1 MHQRQIREKYC
12 IVWVKSKHSQSNILQ
27 KVLKIDKFG
36 RIYVEDLKS
45 DQIFCSRHVVPT
57 ISLYTD
63 RNPLNI
69 HHQLGHNK
77 FDALRNM
84 AIIKIKL
91 IVSSCQ
97 ICFCFN
103 LLRFLVQQ
111 NTTLFSTFLRPPFVR
126 HRRDISTFL
135 VNLMV

>member
-1 MHQRQIREKYC
+1 M
-12 IVWVKSKHSQSNILQ
+12 WVKSKHSQSNILQ
-27 KVLKIDKFG
+27 KVLKIDNFG

-91 IVSSCQ
+91 IVS
-97 ICFCFN
+97 I
-103 LLRFLVQQ
+103 
-111 NTTLFSTFLRPPFVR
+111 FLREAVNKTVFFRNNSKTGGPSPTHR
-126 HRRDISTFL
+126 HF
-135 VNLMV
+135 

>member
-1 MHQRQIREKYC
+1 M
-12 IVWVKSKHSQSNILQ
+12 WVKSKHSQSNILQ

-97 ICFCFN
+97 ICCCFN
-103 LLRFLVQQ
+103 LF
-111 NTTLFSTFLRPPFVR
+111 
-126 HRRDISTFL
+126 
-135 VNLMV
+135 